1 MKKKKQEKT
10 RDGRRAIRTGPVLA
24 LVAVFL
30 FVQPAMAVDP
40 PYQKE
45 MERLLMVMG
54 NLYFLQ
60 PLCGFKQQDWRQNAT
75 ELIDLDEPGQDR
87 KQRLSGA
94 FNQGYMA
101 YSRLYLSCTQS
112 GKLAMAR
119 LLAEADHL
127 ARDIH
132 SRYAE

>member
-1 MKKKKQEKT
+1 
-10 RDGRRAIRTGPVLA
+10 
-24 LVAVFL
+24 
-30 FVQPAMAVDP
+30 MAVDP

-60 PLCGFKQQDWRQNAT
+60 PLCGFKQEDWRQNAA

-87 KQRLSGA
+87 KQRLNGA
-94 FNQGYMA
+94 FNQGYEA
-101 YSRLYLSCTQS
+101 YRRLYRTCTPS
-112 GKLAMAR
+112 GRQAMAR
-119 LLAEADHL
+119 LLGEADHL

-132 SRYAE
+132 ARYAE

>member
-1 MKKKKQEKT
+1 MNKKKQEKT
-10 RDGRRAIRTGPVLA
+10 RDGKRAIMARPVLA
-24 LVAVFL
+24 LIGAFL
-30 FVQPAMAVDP
+30 LVQPAMAVDP

-60 PLCGFKQQDWRQNAT
+60 PLCGFKQEDWRQNAV

-94 FNQGYMA
+94 FNEGYLA

-112 GKLAMAR
+112 GRLAMAR
-119 LLAEADHL
+119 LLGEADHL